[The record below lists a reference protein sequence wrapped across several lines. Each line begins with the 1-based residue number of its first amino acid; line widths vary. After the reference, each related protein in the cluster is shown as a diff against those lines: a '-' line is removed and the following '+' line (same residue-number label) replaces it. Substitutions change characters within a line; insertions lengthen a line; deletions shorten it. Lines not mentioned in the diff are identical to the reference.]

1 MTLPTSSGD
10 YAVETRGLVKR
21 FGRTVA
27 LAGIDLAIPTGCVF
41 GVIGPNGA
49 GKTTLMRLL
58 LDIIRPTSGEIRV
71 LGVAPR
77 AGGSDLRSRI
87 GFLPGEL
94 HLQSGLTARR
104 LLDDFASISGPVEPG
119 RIDELAATLGLDL
132 DERVRRLSKGNKQK
146 LSLIQAFMHRPRL
159 LVLDEPT
166 SGLDPLVQQQFQ
178 AMAREA
184 TANGQTIFLSSHV
197 LSEVQD
203 AADSVAILR
212 QGSVVKTATVA
223 ELRESAVRHAR
234 IVTVGLSETEVA
246 QRVAGIPGVG
256 RLDTR
261 RLPTGAVTGAV
272 TGARTGAR
280 TGAVTGPET
289 GAGTRAETGPVIEC
303 RATLSGAAG
312 PFVAAVAGLP
322 LQDLVIEEPN
332 LEEAVLT
339 LYAESDTEPPTQPPI
354 EPPPSDRAGHV

>member
-77 AGGSDLRSRI
+77 AGGPDLRSRI

-104 LLDDFASISGPVEPG
+104 LLNDFASISGPVEPG
-119 RIDELAATLGLDL
+119 RIDELAETLGLEL
-132 DERVRRLSKGNKQK
+132 DERVGRLSKGNKQK
-146 LSLIQAFMHRPRL
+146 LGLIQAFMHRPQL

-184 TANGQTIFLSSHV
+184 TAAGQTIFLSSHV
-197 LSEVQD
+197 LSEVED

-223 ELRESAVRHAR
+223 ELRQSAVRHAR
-234 IVTVGLSETEVA
+234 IVTAGLSETEVA
-246 QRVAGIPGVG
+246 ERVARIPGVG
-256 RLDTR
+256 ALDTR
-261 RLPTGAVTGAV
+261 RLSAGADL
-272 TGARTGAR
+272 
-280 TGAVTGPET
+280 
-289 GAGTRAETGPVIEC
+289 GPVIEC
-303 RATLSGAAG
+303 RATIAGAVG

-322 LQDLVIEEPN
+322 LRDLVLEEPN

-339 LYAESDTEPPTQPPI
+339 LYSEAASDSESATDPGTQGPDTRPETRPDTRADTRAEPGSAT
-354 EPPPSDRAGHV
+354 PPPGRPGHV